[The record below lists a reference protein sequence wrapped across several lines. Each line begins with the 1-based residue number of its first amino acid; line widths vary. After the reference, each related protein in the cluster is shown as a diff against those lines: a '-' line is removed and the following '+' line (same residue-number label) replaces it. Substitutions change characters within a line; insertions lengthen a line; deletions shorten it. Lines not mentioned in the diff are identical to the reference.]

1 MDTNYKYFAATGKPI
16 SHSLSP
22 VLFNQVFDDM
32 AFGAHYTRLLALSAE
47 NALETAK
54 AIGFSGLNV
63 TSPFKE
69 DIVNVL
75 QHVDD
80 AAKEIGA
87 VNAINFIG
95 STPFGTNTD
104 ALGILRTFENRRI
117 DPTNRIVLVL
127 GAGGCAKAVVNTL
140 SKFTKKITILNRTVS
155 KAKALADNYG
165 FAYGGLEEFEKHL
178 PGADFVISTLS
189 QKADLD
195 FTKVDKLSIFMDF
208 NYNTPQNI
216 HRKHYH
222 LISGI
227 DLLINQAVESFQ
239 KFTWFEPNIM
249 DFVRALDREQKKTTN
264 ISLVGFSGS
273 GKTTYAKA
281 LAEKLNMDFLDIDS
295 EIERYARKSINE
307 IFENESEHSFR
318 NLELD
323 VLASIKDRENT
334 VIATGGGAIEFGSS
348 RDLLMNYSTVIYLYA
363 PYELCMERADI
374 TIRPKLRDT
383 EENLRKLYDK
393 RKKLYFMTSDLLID
407 SRYDFDK
414 TLSAL
419 ADDLRS

>member
-1 MDTNYKYFAATGKPI
+1 MDTNYKYFGVSGKPI

-32 AFGAHYTRLLALSAE
+32 AFGAHYTRLLSLTAKD
-47 NALETAK
+47 ALETAV

-69 DIVNVL
+69 DMVDIL
-75 QHVDD
+75 KHVDD
-80 AAKEIGA
+80 AAREIGA

-104 ALGILRTFENRRI
+104 SLGILRTFDNRRI
-117 DPTNRIVLVL
+117 DPTNRIVVVL

-140 SKFTKKITILNRTVS
+140 SKFTKNITILNRTVGR
-155 KAKALADNYG
+155 AKALADNYG
-165 FAYGGLEEFEKHL
+165 LKYGALEDFEKHL
-178 PGADFVISTLS
+178 GGADFIISTLS
-189 QKADLD
+189 EKVDLD
-195 FTKVDKLSIFMDF
+195 FSKVDKLSFFMDF

-216 HRKHYH
+216 DKKHYH
-222 LISGI
+222 LIKGI
-227 DLLINQAVESFQ
+227 DWLITQAVESFN

-249 DFVRALDREQKKTTN
+249 DFIRALDRPKNNTTN
-264 ISLVGFSGS
+264 IAFVGFSGS

-281 LAEKLNMDFLDIDS
+281 VAEKLNMDFLDIDS

-307 IFENESEHSFR
+307 IFTNESEHSFR

-323 VLASIKDRENT
+323 VISSIEDRENT

-348 RDLLMNYSTVIYLYA
+348 RELLMRNSLVIYLYA
-363 PYELCMERADI
+363 PLEDCMKRADVAN
-374 TIRPKLRDT
+374 RPKLRDT
-383 EENLRKLYDK
+383 VENVQKLYDK

-407 SRYDFDK
+407 SRFDFDK
-414 TLSAL
+414 TVSAL
-419 ADDLRS
+419 VDDIRS